1 MLEKLNQLS
10 FIIGAFF
17 ILVALV
23 LLGGY
28 FISSDMAKPMNL
40 YTGVGLMIFGLFMV
54 NVKASE

>member
-17 ILVALV
+17 ILVAII

-28 FISSDMAKPMNL
+28 ILSSDMKQNINL
-40 YTGVGLMIFGLFMV
+40 YTGIGLMIFGLFMI
-54 NVKASE
+54 NIKASE

>member
-17 ILVALV
+17 ILVSIV

-28 FISSDMAKPMNL
+28 LISTDMKQAINL
-40 YTGVGLMIFGLFMV
+40 YTGIGLLIFGLFMIKI
-54 NVKASE
+54 KASE